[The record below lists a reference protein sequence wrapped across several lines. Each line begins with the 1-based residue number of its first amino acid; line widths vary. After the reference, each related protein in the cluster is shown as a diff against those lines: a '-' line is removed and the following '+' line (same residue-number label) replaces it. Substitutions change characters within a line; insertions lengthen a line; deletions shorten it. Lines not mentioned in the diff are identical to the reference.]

1 MKIFRLLLL
10 LLLGTIH
17 SHASVN
23 VIYLNADDLG
33 VMDVGFMGS
42 KIYHTPNLDCLAKE
56 GMIFTEAYAP
66 AANCAPSR
74 AACFSGQWASRT
86 GVYTVGTSERGDA
99 RDRMLIPTPNRV
111 HLKEEVVTMA
121 EEFKR
126 AGYRTAQVGKWHLGE
141 DPTTQGI
148 DINIGGNTRG
158 APSSYFLS
166 LIHISEPTRPY

>member
-1 MKIFRLLLL
+1 MNIFRLLLL
-10 LLLGTIH
+10 HLLGTIH

-42 KIYHTPNLDCLAKE
+42 EIYNTPNLDRLAEE

-86 GVYTVGTSERGDA
+86 GVYTVGSSERGNA
-99 RDRMLIPTPNRV
+99 KDRMLCLLYTS
-111 HLKEEVVTMA
+111 
-121 EEFKR
+121 
-126 AGYRTAQVGKWHLGE
+126 
-141 DPTTQGI
+141 
-148 DINIGGNTRG
+148 
-158 APSSYFLS
+158 PS
-166 LIHISEPTRPY
+166 PRD